1 METKYPDKW
10 QEKRRAKP
18 VCFVSRNQK
27 RPRRHFYCF
36 LETKHAKNPGL
47 FPMFPFSCVS
57 TSTLI
62 CALLWSC
69 GRRSSVT
76 KDVGVFL
83 KIVSQARKFLDC
95 GYSIDPAAHD
105 MSAWNS
111 FEASARGYEATFHSE
126 QASTSSTGAQK
137 RTIDVEDD
145 AEVVAVAPPQ
155 TNKLSTTMPATKKL
169 ATAGNWLAAAKPK
182 LPTQAPSLWSTH
194 ALKGSG
200 AKDSLIVRRDPSMI
214 PRTKIAAFDFDGTL
228 TENAGH
234 ATSKVSSQLKR
245 K

>member
-1 METKYPDKW
+1 
-10 QEKRRAKP
+10 
-18 VCFVSRNQK
+18 
-27 RPRRHFYCF
+27 
-36 LETKHAKNPGL
+36 
-47 FPMFPFSCVS
+47 
-57 TSTLI
+57 
-62 CALLWSC
+62 
-69 GRRSSVT
+69 
-76 KDVGVFL
+76 
-83 KIVSQARKFLDC
+83 
-95 GYSIDPAAHD
+95 